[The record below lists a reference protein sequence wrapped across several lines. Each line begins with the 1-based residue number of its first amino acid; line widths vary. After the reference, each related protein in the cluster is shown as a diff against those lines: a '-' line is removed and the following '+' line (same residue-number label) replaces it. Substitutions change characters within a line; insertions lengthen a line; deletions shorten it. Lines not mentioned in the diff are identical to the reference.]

1 MKRLNRIVVPIGVV
15 GIIMLLVVPVPPPL
29 LDVLII
35 LNILFALVILLT
47 TMFIRKPL
55 DFSVFP
61 SLLLVATL
69 FRLGLNVAST
79 RLVLGEAYAGQVIE
93 AFGAIAVGGS
103 LIIGAVVFLILV
115 VIQFVVVTKGAER
128 VAEVGARFTLDA
140 MPGKQMAIDA
150 DLNAGLITDAQARE
164 RRAEVAA
171 EADFYGAMDGAS
183 KFVKGDAI
191 AGLVIIIINIV
202 GGIAIGMVSH
212 GMAIDEAVSTY
223 SLLTIG
229 DGLVTQIPALLMAV
243 STGMIVTRSNAETE
257 MGSEAFAQL
266 GQSVN
271 ALNIAG
277 CAAIVMAF
285 IPGMPMLPFIAIGAL
300 LVLAA
305 QRVKAGKAREQAA
318 AAADAPA
325 VETASDSTEELIER
339 MRVHALEIQL
349 ATDVV
354 DLVTGGPDDLLA
366 RVKALRRRIAL
377 DLGLVVPPV
386 RTRDSVELPLS
397 TYVIRVAGVEAGR
410 GVVPPGRLLALGQG
424 LDSLPGTAVHD
435 PVFGLEGKWIPVE
448 MRHSAEFSGATVI
461 DRASVVITHLS
472 SVIQSAAPRLLTRED
487 VRQLTD
493 ALKQV
498 SPSAVEELT
507 PTLLSLAEVQRVLQG
522 LLAERVPINDLG
534 RIYEALA
541 LRAKTSTE
549 PEGLIEA
556 ARAALGPAIAARF
569 AEGGTLRVIMINPLL
584 EQSMLESLRPGDDG
598 MQIVF
603 EPDRMEAVIE
613 SVRQAATA
621 AASGDGG
628 EPVLVCAPTL
638 RAAVRRMVSAQTDGL
653 PVLSYTEAS
662 GGAFA
667 IETVGVVRD
676 AVGAGAVGAGAVGV
690 LPAGGGP
697 GGGPGG
703 AGPAGAVPPAQ

>member
-1 MKRLNRIVVPIGVV
+1 MKKLLITLGVPIGVV
-15 GIIMLLVVPVPPPL
+15 GIIMLLVVPVPPFL

-35 LNILFALVILLT
+35 LNIMFALVILLT
-47 TMFIRKPL
+47 SMFVKKPL

-150 DLNAGLITDAQARE
+150 DLNAGLISDTEARE

-171 EADFYGAMDGAS
+171 ESDFYGAMDGAS

-191 AGLVIIIINIV
+191 AGLVIIIINLV
-202 GGIAIGMVSH
+202 GGIAIGLVQH
-212 GMAIDEAVSTY
+212 GMSIDQAVSTY

-243 STGMIVTRSNAETE
+243 STGMIVTRSTAEAE
-257 MGSEAFAQL
+257 MGSAASTQL
-266 GQSVN
+266 GQSRN
-271 ALNIAG
+271 ALIIAG
-277 CAAIVMAF
+277 CAAIVMSL
-285 IPGMPMLPFIAIGAL
+285 IPHMPMLPFLVIGAL
-300 LVLAA
+300 LLLIAQRITATRKREEVEAA
-305 QRVKAGKAREQAA
+305 Q
-318 AAADAPA
+318 APA
-325 VETASDSTEELIER
+325 PVPADQPEELIER
-339 MRVHALEIQL
+339 MRVHPLEILL
-349 ATDVV
+349 APDIV

-377 DLGLVVPPV
+377 DLGLVTPPV
-386 RTRDSVELPLS
+386 RTRDSIELPQA
-397 TYVIRVAGVEAGR
+397 TYVIRIAGVETGR
-410 GVVPPGRLLALGQG
+410 GTAPTGSVLALGQG
-424 LDSLPGTAVHD
+424 LDSLPGTAALD
-435 PVFGLEGKWIPVE
+435 PVFGLEGKWIPME
-448 MRHSAEFSGATVI
+448 MRHSAEFAGATVI
-461 DRASVVITHLS
+461 DRASVIITHLS
-472 SVIQSAAPRLLTRED
+472 SVIQTHAARLLTRED

-507 PTLLSLAEVQRVLQG
+507 PALLSLAEVQRVLQG
-522 LLAERVPINDLG
+522 LLAERVPINDLS

-541 LRAKTSTE
+541 LRAKVSTD

-556 ARAALGPAIAARF
+556 ARAALGPAIASRF
-569 AEGGTLRVIMINPLL
+569 AEDGTLRVVMIAPLL
-584 EQSMLESLRPGDDG
+584 EQAMLESLRPGDEG
-598 MQIVF
+598 SQIVF
-603 EPDRMEAVIE
+603 DPPRMEAVIA
-613 SVRQAATA
+613 SVKQAVATPT
-621 AASGDGG
+621 DGG
-628 EPVLVCAPTL
+628 EPVLVCAPSL
-638 RAAVRRMVSAQTDGL
+638 RPAVRRLVSAQTDGL
-653 PVLSYTEAS
+653 PVLSYTEATAAS
-662 GGAFA
+662 LT
-667 IETVGVVRD
+667 IETIGVVRD
-676 AVGAGAVGAGAVGV
+676 SATASLGAAPSAPVG
-690 LPAGGGP
+690 
-697 GGGPGG
+697 
-703 AGPAGAVPPAQ
+703 